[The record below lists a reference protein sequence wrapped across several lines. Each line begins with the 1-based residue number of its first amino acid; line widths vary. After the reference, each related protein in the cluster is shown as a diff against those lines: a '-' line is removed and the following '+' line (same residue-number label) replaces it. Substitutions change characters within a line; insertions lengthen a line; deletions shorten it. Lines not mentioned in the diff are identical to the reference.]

1 MPLMSIFCLK
11 LQQVRCFMEKC
22 AFFSLLVSAEVA
34 FCPRGDCGVYLFGH
48 GCVEHEETTMLSVD
62 NKILLSLS
70 KLARVLFFLYYL
82 LANRK
87 RMNGGTKKPLMRPDP
102 THPIMELPISDLK
115 PTLI

>member
-48 GCVEHEETTMLSVD
+48 GCVEHEETTMLSD
-62 NKILLSLS
+62 TGEAITAGSRRIAMK
-70 KLARVLFFLYYL
+70 
-82 LANRK
+82 
-87 RMNGGTKKPLMRPDP
+87 TD
-102 THPIMELPISDLK
+102 ELIRF
-115 PTLI
+115 